1 MISVTINM
9 ANFVQK
15 TLVKLQSLQQ
25 VDFIPRAVASDILP
39 EMRNRI
45 FVLGQDSTGGP
56 IGDYKSSYLKTRER
70 YNRTEGKKVV
80 LSLTRQMENDLSVV
94 VDGDSIGIGF
104 KNPDNYE
111 KAVFL
116 EEKYQKHILS
126 QLTPAEQAI
135 MIQTIESEIKK
146 LFP

>member
-1 MISVTINM
+1 
-9 ANFVQK
+9 
-15 TLVKLQSLQQ
+15 
-25 VDFIPRAVASDILP
+25 
-39 EMRNRI
+39 
-45 FVLGQDSTGGP
+45 
-56 IGDYKSSYLKTRER
+56 
-70 YNRTEGKKVV
+70 
-80 LSLTRQMENDLSVV
+80 MENDLSVV

>member
-1 MISVTINM
+1 MIDIRFNMGDFLGKTIAALGSIPNP
-9 ANFVQK
+9 
-15 TLVKLQSLQQ
+15 
-25 VDFIPRAVASDILP
+25 DFIPRAVASDILP

-56 IGDYKSSYLKTRER
+56 IGEYKSSYLKTRER

-94 VDGDSIGIGF
+94 VDGDRIGIGF

-116 EEKYQKHILS
+116 EEKYQKHVLS

-146 LFP
+146 LFS